1 MLWRSSPRAIS
12 HTMSTFSKSVT
23 FRFILFSILAAL
35 AGCTGIPAQ
44 TPSLPSERPL
54 EWSDVKISQG
64 EDPHAY
70 GINIQLFKHDAS
82 WSGFISEF
90 VGPGFDP
97 PSGKLNDLR
106 VDENTGAISF
116 SAKLSIG
123 VVQLPGSKEW
133 TPAKNL
139 YEFKGSINRDSI
151 SGALTRKRIDDETVT
166 PQKENV
172 VLKRKDPDTNASAV
186 SYEQWNKAW
195 EQILKVR
202 GPK

>member
-1 MLWRSSPRAIS
+1 MAFIAPDIS
-12 HTMSTFSKSVT
+12 HAMSTLSKSVT
-23 FRFILFSILAAL
+23 FRFLLYISILATVPR
-35 AGCTGIPAQ
+35 CTGSPQ
-44 TPSLPSERPL
+44 QPPSLPSERPL
-54 EWSDVKISQG
+54 EWSDVKVSQG

-106 VDENTGAISF
+106 VDENAGTISF
-116 SAKLSIG
+116 SAKLSVG
-123 VVQLPGSKEW
+123 VVQLQGSKEW

-139 YEFKGSINRDSI
+139 YEFKGSINKDAI

-166 PQKENV
+166 PERENLA
-172 VLKRKDPDTNASAV
+172 LKQEDPDANAPAV
-186 SYEQWNKAW
+186 SYEQWNKTW

>member
-1 MLWRSSPRAIS
+1 MRPNRS
-12 HTMSTFSKSVT
+12 FDKLVL
-23 FRFILFSILAAL
+23 LFSILAAVP
-35 AGCTGIPAQ
+35 GCASTPPQ
-44 TPSLPSERPL
+44 NPSLPSERPL
-54 EWSDVKISQG
+54 EWSDVKVSQG

-97 PSGKLNDLR
+97 PSGKLSDLR
-106 VDENTGAISF
+106 VDENAGAISF

-123 VVQLPGSKEW
+123 VVQLPGSKAW

-139 YEFKGSINRDSI
+139 YEFKGSINKDSI
-151 SGALTRKRIDDETVT
+151 SGSLTRKRIDDETVT
-166 PQKENV
+166 PQKESV
-172 VLKRKDPDTNASAV
+172 AFKRENPDAKASAV
-186 SYEQWNKAW
+186 SYEQWNQTW
-195 EQILKVR
+195 EQILKAR